1 MNNDKIVGL
10 KKPEEFEDEL
20 TALLRGGARQLLA
33 EAIEAEVED
42 FLEAFQ
48 DYKDSRGHRHVV
60 RNGYLPERE
69 VQTGIGS
76 ISVKVPKTRDRSG
89 SGLKFQSQ
97 LLPPYLRRSK
107 SMEDVIPWLYLK
119 GISTGDFQEALAAL
133 VGPDAK
139 GLSAGTVSRLKSKWQ
154 QEHKQWAGRSLESKR
169 TFTFGQ
175 MGSTS
180 ISVQTKPGSAY
191 W

>member
-33 EAIEAEVED
+33 EAIEAKVED

-69 VQTGIGS
+69 VQN
-76 ISVKVPKTRDRSG
+76 R
-89 SGLKFQSQ
+89 
-97 LLPPYLRRSK
+97 
-107 SMEDVIPWLYLK
+107 
-119 GISTGDFQEALAAL
+119 
-133 VGPDAK
+133 
-139 GLSAGTVSRLKSKWQ
+139 
-154 QEHKQWAGRSLESKR
+154 
-169 TFTFGQ
+169 
-175 MGSTS
+175 
-180 ISVQTKPGSAY
+180 Y
-191 W
+191 WKHQREGAQDP